1 MDSNKLRILY
11 INNVY
16 LFCSK
21 IVTMS
26 CEFRG
31 TFSRRLYPVDDLS
44 IFYSEPS
51 LNSRKLVKKRNLEHE
66 RWLQGQMEHYE
77 RQLRVNKFAE
87 DPRTAYGTVFDV
99 ENVPNPVHSSNEL
112 IVIGSQCCESKIWYN
127 VGISEKKAAW
137 VFVNS

>member
-1 MDSNKLRILY
+1 MDSNKLRIFY
-11 INNVY
+11 INNIY
-16 LFCSK
+16 LSVV
-21 IVTMS
+21 IVNMA

-51 LNSRKLVKKRNLEHE
+51 VNSRKLVKKKNIEHE
-66 RWLQGQMEHYE
+66 GWLLDQMPHYE
-77 RQLRVNKFAE
+77 RALCVNQFAE

-99 ENVPNPVHSSNEL
+99 ENVPNPVHKSNEL

-127 VGISEKKAAW
+127 VGISAQKPAW
-137 VFVNS
+137 VFVRG